1 MWLAGEPMAELCREF
16 GISRKTGYKIFD
28 RYQACGVQGLTDR
41 SRRPYR
47 YAKEHVFD
55 LLGIKDWYWKRT
67 PTGLS
72 DTEGGPYLKPEDL
85 AKVGFMYLKN
95 GTWDGE
101 QVVQVNWVKDSLAAS
116 VTTARAGRKY
126 RFQWWLL
133 PHGARGEQLAWAALG
148 FGGQKLTVTPEQ
160 ELMLIMTGWDIDP
173 RDTERSR
180 VLPKT
185 VLDRVLEA
193 VAAPKGCN
201 FP

>member
-1 MWLAGEPMAELCREF
+1 MAELCREF

-95 GTWDGE
+95 GTWDGK

-126 RFQWWLL
+126 GFQWWLL